1 MNQLNIH
8 IRLKDARKYLSLNQ
22 QTVAADLHIK
32 QKTVSEIENGKIL
45 NIPNKYIYY
54 FYEKGI
60 SLDWIY
66 TGEGNMLRDM
76 DPAETNNEA
85 PEKYLPNKEDA
96 KNEEKID
103 EILSEPAKQE
113 SKVLNA
119 NEFSALLHAKDETIK
134 HLIKYIDSQEKNISF
149 LQEIIR
155 KELRL

>member
-76 DPAETNNEA
+76 DPAETNNEP

-96 KNEEKID
+96 KNEENID

-113 SKVLNA
+113 SKVVNA